1 MAGAIVPFT
10 RREYKPLALSVCI
23 VAGLARRRAADI
35 ERPLLKGSSPMMS
48 AFKKDWGRHETID
61 ATVSTQRAQDIER
74 RLIAGRER
82 NAPWAREHLEEKK
95 S

>member
-1 MAGAIVPFT
+1 MKKPTGPTPKQIGGVPWMT
-10 RREYKPLALSVCI
+10 
-23 VAGLARRRAADI
+23 RRRARLWVSQ
-35 ERPLLKGSSPMMS
+35 ERS
-48 AFKKDWGRHETID
+48 ASA
-61 ATVSTQRAQDIER
+61 ATVATQRAQDIER